1 VVGEHGE
8 RLGLGPRR
16 LRRQPDWPSLQGS
29 NYYNA
34 GRANGLSFYESAAMA
49 AFGSATWEFYGE
61 TNKPSLNDYIN
72 TTYQDAEG
80 TEKQFRFPQFRAY
93 LTWKIS

>member
-1 VVGEHGE
+1 
-8 RLGLGPRR
+8 
-16 LRRQPDWPSLQGS
+16 
-29 NYYNA
+29 
-34 GRANGLSFYESAAMA
+34 MA

-80 TEKQFRFPQFRAY
+80 TEKVFRFPQFRAY